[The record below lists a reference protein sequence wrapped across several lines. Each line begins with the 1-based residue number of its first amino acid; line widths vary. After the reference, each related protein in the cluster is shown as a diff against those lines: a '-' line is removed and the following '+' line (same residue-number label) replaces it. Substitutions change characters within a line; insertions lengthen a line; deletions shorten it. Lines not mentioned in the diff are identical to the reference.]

1 MKTLRYLLPIL
12 AVSLFFACAKDEPAP
27 QVLKLSQNSLHFSGK
42 GGAWQITVTSNCDWK
57 IEGTTDW
64 CTTDITEGSK
74 TNKFVVKTD
83 TNNTS
88 KPRSA
93 QLLLTCA
100 QERLT
105 LSVEQDTVSGEYH
118 YKLPVIFHLLY
129 SDENDSVQNVPAE
142 VISRLIAECNNMY
155 SNNIQSIDMN
165 LEIVPAKNDPEGNPL
180 QEEGI
185 QRIYRSGSAQM
196 SCNSFMNNNTKDI
209 DMLWDPNDYI
219 NIFLYTFTETNTLG
233 ISHLPFT
240 PRDNSLPGLTA
251 NYAYYTQLPDF
262 VYCISL
268 NNTYINEADAVK
280 ILAHELGHYL
290 GLLHTFSE
298 NTCEDTDYCNDT
310 PTYNRT
316 AYEEWL
322 LGLTPPI
329 DFYQVVKRTDCSGTE
344 FISYNIMDYDISYL
358 NQFTA
363 DQFLRIRHVLENSPL
378 IPGPKNII
386 LTRSMMDDEKVPAKF
401 VE

>member
-12 AVSLFFACAKDEPAP
+12 AACLFFACAKDEAPP
-27 QVLKLSQNSLHFSGK
+27 QVLKISKNSLHFSGN
-42 GGAWQITVTSNCDWK
+42 GGVWQISVTSNCDWR

-74 TNKFVVKTD
+74 TKGFVVKVD

-93 QLLLTCA
+93 QLLLA
-100 QERLT
+100 SERERLT
-105 LSVEQDTVSGEYH
+105 LSVEQDTISGEYH
-118 YKLPVIFHLLY
+118 YKLPVIFHVLY
-129 SDENDSVQNVPAE
+129 SDENDSVQNVSAD
-142 VISRLIAECNNMY
+142 VISRLIAECNAIYN
-155 SNNIQSIDMN
+155 NNIQSVSMN
-165 LEIVPAKNDPEGNPL
+165 LEIVPASNDPEGNPL
-180 QEEGI
+180 IEEGI
-185 QRIYRSGSAQM
+185 QRIYRSNSTQM
-196 SCNSFMNNNTKDI
+196 SCNSFMDNNTKDV
-209 DMLWDPNDYI
+209 DMLWNPNDYI

-240 PRDNSLPGLTA
+240 PKDNSLPGLTP
-251 NYAYYTQLPDF
+251 NYAYYTQLPGY

-268 NNTYINEADAVK
+268 NNTYINETSAVK
-280 ILAHELGHYL
+280 TLAHELGHYL
-290 GLLHTFSE
+290 GLLHAFSE
-298 NTCEDTDYCNDT
+298 NGCGGTDYCNDT
-310 PTYNRT
+310 PNYDRT

-329 DFYQVVKRTDCSGTE
+329 DFYQAVKRKECSGTE
-344 FISYNIMDYDISYL
+344 FISYNIMDYEISYQ

-386 LTRSMMDDEKVPAKF
+386 LTRSMQMDEKVPAKF
-401 VE
+401 IE